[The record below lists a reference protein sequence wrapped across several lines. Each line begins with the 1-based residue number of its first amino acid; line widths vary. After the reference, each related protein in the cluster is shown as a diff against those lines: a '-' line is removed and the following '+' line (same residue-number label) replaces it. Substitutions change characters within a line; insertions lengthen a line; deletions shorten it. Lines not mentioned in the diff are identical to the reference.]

1 MSGILNTRF
10 VIVMVSVPCAAGVT
24 LAGDF
29 PEGESATD
37 TDDVAN
43 VPPDEPSTQGHNAVQ
58 GIESAANSNLACT
71 AMAPVETK
79 QPDVA
84 NRKSSEEIP
93 PVIKA
98 VLPIPTNGAQALPSN
113 HTAESTELRAAEAL
127 LSSMPDFGFMLDDSN
142 VAAIASASI
151 DRNGEMCRSPEG
163 FEEEVAS
170 GYPDDAG
177 VIVATK
183 DCSDGDCL
191 ACDRQGVSGK
201 PALDE
206 PGIPFYC
213 NECWIEYEGCEA
225 QAAEDSASEGDGIQ
239 AGDIAEVGVA
249 EGGGTAGE
257 QHRGGDRKDSR
268 SKNPELLLDED
279 GLPICNEFYD
289 DAEGELMERPGVA
302 AKDVSSAELCMI
314 ASPRRKPATAR
325 FSEPAAALDTR
336 KEGYLYRY
344 GQLSFRYDHVGLVC

>member
-98 VLPIPTNGAQALPSN
+98 VLPIPTNGAQAATRVSARRAPTRTVAAS
-113 HTAESTELRAAEAL
+113 STVRGRAAGPPTVSHAL
-127 LSSMPDFGFMLDDSN
+127 
-142 VAAIASASI
+142 AA
-151 DRNGEMCRSPEG
+151 P
-163 FEEEVAS
+163 
-170 GYPDDAG
+170 
-177 VIVATK
+177 T
-183 DCSDGDCL
+183 
-191 ACDRQGVSGK
+191 
-201 PALDE
+201 
-206 PGIPFYC
+206 
-213 NECWIEYEGCEA
+213 
-225 QAAEDSASEGDGIQ
+225 
-239 AGDIAEVGVA
+239 
-249 EGGGTAGE
+249 
-257 QHRGGDRKDSR
+257 
-268 SKNPELLLDED
+268 
-279 GLPICNEFYD
+279 
-289 DAEGELMERPGVA
+289 
-302 AKDVSSAELCMI
+302 
-314 ASPRRKPATAR
+314 
-325 FSEPAAALDTR
+325 
-336 KEGYLYRY
+336 
-344 GQLSFRYDHVGLVC
+344 